1 MHWGCAPSC
10 TFIMKFMAI
19 YVCVCVCAHTYGSL
33 LWFYCSLSFGLTKFS
48 MIPRT
53 GRPNT
58 RKEQFIRSFFF
69 GQSAYAS
76 MSLSLSICLC
86 VCQCVCVC
94 FCLWKF
100 ALIFIVPLI
109 FGKQHF
115 QSSPQKG
122 SLTEFCLGREHFS
135 WSYFGFLSVYLR
147 VHIHVI
153 VCFFFLC
160 HHI

>member
-1 MHWGCAPSC
+1 
-10 TFIMKFMAI
+10 
-19 YVCVCVCAHTYGSL
+19 
-33 LWFYCSLSFGLTKFS
+33 

-69 GQSAYAS
+69 W
-76 MSLSLSICLC
+76 SICLC
-86 VCQCVCVC
+86 VHVPVPVYMSVCVCVC

-135 WSYFGFLSVYLR
+135 WSYFGFSVCLLTSP
-147 VHIHVI
+147 HPWSSLLL
-153 VCFFFLC
+153 FFMSSYIIYGRS
-160 HHI
+160 HQIEISS